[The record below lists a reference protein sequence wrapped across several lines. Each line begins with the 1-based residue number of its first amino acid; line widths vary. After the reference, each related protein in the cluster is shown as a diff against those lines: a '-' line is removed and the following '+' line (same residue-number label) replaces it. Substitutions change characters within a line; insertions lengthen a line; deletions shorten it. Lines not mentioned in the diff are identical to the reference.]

1 MLNKV
6 KLALRISHTLL
17 DTDIEETIAQ
27 ARAEMV
33 RAGVVSDVA
42 ESDNLLIEGAIKT
55 YCLMHYANDSKM
67 ADGYAR
73 SWEYQLENLRKS
85 SLEV

>member
-33 RAGVVSDVA
+33 RAGVLPAVA
-42 ESDNLLIEGAIKT
+42 ESDNTLVEGAIKT
-55 YCLMHYANDSKM
+55 FCLMHYSNDTKM
-67 ADGYAR
+67 AEGYSR
-73 SWEYQLENLRKS
+73 SWEYQLDNLRKS
-85 SLEV
+85 KLEV